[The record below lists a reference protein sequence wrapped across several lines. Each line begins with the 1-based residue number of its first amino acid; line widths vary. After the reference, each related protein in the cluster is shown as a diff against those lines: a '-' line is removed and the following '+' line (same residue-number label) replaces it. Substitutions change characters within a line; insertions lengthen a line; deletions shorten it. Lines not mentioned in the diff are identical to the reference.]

1 MKKIFMGAKLLFL
14 HDFLE
19 ESKTSIMAGGISGL
33 LVIPIV
39 GAISLCIAFFTES
52 PFDLFTGFG
61 IYLFILIV
69 SILPSSIVS
78 FYGFIIGI
86 VIFYFKKVL
95 TKLKINEVIQLI
107 IIGFINF
114 LFGSIITLPIWEDN
128 MSQNVTFSIITG
140 LIFSIMFF
148 FLSAYYDSKNSFD
161 TNDLIKINTKDETN
175 TKKDTSQIFEALYK
189 NKSSK

>member
-1 MKKIFMGAKLLFL
+1 MKNFFTRTKILFL

-33 LVIPIV
+33 LVVPITII
-39 GAISLCIAFFTES
+39 ISLSITFFTEF
-52 PFDLFTGFG
+52 PVDLFTGFG
-61 IYLFILIV
+61 LFLFVLII

-78 FYGFIIGI
+78 LYGFIIGVI
-86 VIFYFKKVL
+86 IFYFKKAL
-95 TKLKINEVIQLI
+95 IKLNINKIVQLI

-114 LFGSIITLPIWEDN
+114 LFGGIIALPTWEDN
-128 MSQNVTFSIITG
+128 ISQNITFSIITG
-140 LIFSIMFF
+140 LSFSIMYF

-161 TNDLIKINTKDETN
+161 TNDFMKINTKNEMN
-175 TKKDTSQIFEALYK
+175 TPEDTSQIFDALYK